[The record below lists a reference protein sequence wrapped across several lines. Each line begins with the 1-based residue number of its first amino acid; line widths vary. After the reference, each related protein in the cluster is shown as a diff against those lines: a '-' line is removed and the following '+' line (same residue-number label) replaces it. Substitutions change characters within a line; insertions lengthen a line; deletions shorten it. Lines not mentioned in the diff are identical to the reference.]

1 MTIILE
7 EVSRSSILKIEDF
20 LLVTPQE
27 AMHDIAAIRF
37 RDNVLRRLKD
47 TKVNGLLIDLSG
59 IDVVDSFMGRTI
71 GEIAN
76 SANLIGA
83 EVAMIGLRPDVA
95 ITMVEMGISLG
106 NVYPLLKLDLAL
118 KFLRNQRRG
127 G

>member
-1 MTIILE
+1 ME

-47 TKVNGLLIDLSG
+47 TKVNGLIIDLSG

-71 GEIAN
+71 DEIAD

-83 EVAMIGLRPDVA
+83 EVVMIGLRPDVA

>member
-1 MTIILE
+1 LE

-47 TKVNGLLIDLSG
+47 TKVNGLIIDLSG

-106 NVYPLLKLDLAL
+106 NVYPHLNLDLAL

>member
-7 EVSRSSILKIEDF
+7 EVSRSSILKIED
-20 LLVTPQE
+20 LLLATPQE

-37 RDNVLRRLKD
+37 RDDVLRRLKD

-106 NVYPLLKLDLAL
+106 NVYPFLNVDLAL

>member
-1 MTIILE
+1 VTIILE

-20 LLVTPQE
+20 LLATLQE
-27 AMHDIAAIRF
+27 AMHDNAAIRF
-37 RDNVLRRLKD
+37 GDEILRRLKD
-47 TKVNGLLIDLSG
+47 TKVNGLIIDLSG

-83 EVAMIGLRPDVA
+83 EVVMIGLRPDVA

-106 NVYPLLKLDLAL
+106 NVYPLLNLDLAL

>member
-1 MTIILE
+1 VTIILE

-47 TKVNGLLIDLSG
+47 TKVNGLIIDLSG

-71 GEIAN
+71 DEIAN

-83 EVAMIGLRPDVA
+83 EVVMIGLRSDVA

>member
-1 MTIILE
+1 LE

-20 LLVTPQE
+20 LLATLQE
-27 AMHDIAAIRF
+27 AMHDNAAIRF
-37 RDNVLRRLKD
+37 GDDILRRLKD
-47 TKVNGLLIDLSG
+47 TTVNGLIIDLSG

-83 EVAMIGLRPDVA
+83 EVVMIGLRPDVA

-106 NVYPLLKLDLAL
+106 NVYPLLNLDLAL

>member
-1 MTIILE
+1 ME

-20 LLVTPQE
+20 LLATLQE
-27 AMHDIAAIRF
+27 AMHDNAAIRF
-37 RDNVLRRLKD
+37 GDDILRRLKD
-47 TKVNGLLIDLSG
+47 TTVNGLIIDLSG

-83 EVAMIGLRPDVA
+83 EVVMIGLRPDVA

-106 NVYPLLKLDLAL
+106 NVYPLLNLDLAL

>member
-37 RDNVLRRLKD
+37 RDDILRRLKD

-83 EVAMIGLRPDVA
+83 EVVMIGLRPDVA

>member
-1 MTIILE
+1 
-7 EVSRSSILKIEDF
+7 
-20 LLVTPQE
+20 
-27 AMHDIAAIRF
+27 
-37 RDNVLRRLKD
+37 LKD
-47 TKVNGLLIDLSG
+47 TKVNGLIIDLSG
-59 IDVVDSFMGRTI
+59 VDVVDSFMGRTI

-83 EVAMIGLRPDVA
+83 EVAMIGLRTDVA

-106 NVYPLLKLDLAL
+106 NAYPLLNLDLAL

>member
-47 TKVNGLLIDLSG
+47 TKVNGLIIDLSG

-71 GEIAN
+71 DEIAN

-83 EVAMIGLRPDVA
+83 EVVMIGLRSDVA

>member
-1 MTIILE
+1 LE

-20 LLVTPQE
+20 LLATLQE
-27 AMHDIAAIRF
+27 AMHDNAAIRF
-37 RDNVLRRLKD
+37 GDEILRRLKD
-47 TKVNGLLIDLSG
+47 TKVNGLIIDLSG

-83 EVAMIGLRPDVA
+83 EVVMIGLRPDVA

-106 NVYPLLKLDLAL
+106 NVYPLLNLDLAL

>member
-1 MTIILE
+1 ME

-47 TKVNGLLIDLSG
+47 TKVNGLIIDLSG

-71 GEIAN
+71 DEIAD

-83 EVAMIGLRPDVA
+83 EVVMIGLRSDVA

>member
-1 MTIILE
+1 LE
-7 EVSRSSILKIEDF
+7 EISRSSILKIEDF
-20 LLVTPQE
+20 LLAIPQE

-37 RDNVLRRLKD
+37 RDDVLRRLKD
-47 TKVNGLLIDLSG
+47 TKVNSLLIDLSG

-106 NVYPLLKLDLAL
+106 NVYPHLNLDLAL

>member
-1 MTIILE
+1 ME
-7 EVSRSSILKIEDF
+7 GVSRSSILKIEDF
-20 LLVTPQE
+20 LLATPQE
-27 AMHDIAAIRF
+27 AMHDTAAIGF
-37 RDNVLRRLKD
+37 RDDILRRLKD
-47 TKVNGLLIDLSG
+47 TKVNGLIIDLSG

-106 NVYPLLKLDLAL
+106 NVYPILNLDLAL
-118 KFLRNQRRG
+118 KFLRNQRG
-127 G
+127 GG

>member
-7 EVSRSSILKIEDF
+7 EVSRSIILKIEDF
-20 LLVTPQE
+20 LLATPQE

-37 RDNVLRRLKD
+37 RDDVLRRLKD
-47 TKVNGLLIDLSG
+47 TKVNGLIIDLRG
-59 IDVVDSFMGRTI
+59 IDVIDSFMGRTI
-71 GEIAN
+71 GEIAD

-106 NVYPLLKLDLAL
+106 NVYPHLNLDLAL

>member
-1 MTIILE
+1 LV

-20 LLVTPQE
+20 LLAKPQE
-27 AMHDIAAIRF
+27 AMHDIAAIGF
-37 RDNVLRRLKD
+37 RDDILRRLKD
-47 TKVNGLLIDLSG
+47 TNVNGLIIDLSG

-83 EVAMIGLRPDVA
+83 EVAMIGLRTDVA

-106 NVYPLLKLDLAL
+106 NVYPLLNLDLAL